1 MTPNHERLREALR
14 RSKSKTARLL
24 RQCIPPQRLSDH
36 LAGQVPRPR
45 WQRTYYRLARLP
57 YEGWHTAKDIK
68 DSDADVQR
76 GEGVRR

>member
-1 MTPNHERLREALR
+1 MTPNTKRLRVIMR
-14 RSKSKTARLL
+14 RTLSETADLL
-24 RQCIPPQRLSDH
+24 RQCIPAQRLSDH

-57 YEGWHTAKDIK
+57 YEGWHTAQDIRE
-68 DSDADVQR
+68 SDADVQR